1 MAYKARVTTD
11 SNGRSSYYIWVCA
24 CGRESGPITA
34 WRTAVARKNA
44 HEADHVR
51 REKAWRRS

>member
-1 MAYKARVTTD
+1 MAYKARVTLD
-11 SNGRSSYYIWVCA
+11 HNSRNSYWIWVCA

-34 WRTAVARKNA
+34 RSTAIARKNA
-44 HEADHVR
+44 HEAEHVR